1 MLDYLT
7 NWNKS
12 IRYRSFFDQF
22 IIKVN
27 QTLDCFL
34 RKKKEIWNQRA
45 VSLPR
50 KWKKILEKKRK
61 KEKKTQ
67 KSRST
72 MSSTS
77 SGYRTSVPRI
87 AESATPKARL
97 AAIVQTPVTL
107 QLGWDLK
114 DPFSPLNFSLVSLSQ
129 TVQLY
134 FFYLP
139 VCITWVTKFSL
150 NGSLTNASIWHLC
163 KVQWLNWLK

>member
-1 MLDYLT
+1 MIIWQIETNPLDTDLFLT
-7 NWNKS
+7 S
-12 IRYRSFFDQF
+12 SSSRL
-22 IIKVN
+22 IKRLIV
-27 QTLDCFL
+27 FWE
-34 RKKKEIWNQRA
+34 KKKKYEIKGLLVCQENE
-45 VSLPR
+45 R
-50 KWKKILEKKRK
+50 KYWRK
-61 KEKKTQ
+61 KEKKKKKTQ

-114 DPFSPLNFSLVSLSQ
+114 DPFSPLSFSLVSPSQ

-134 FFYLP
+134 FFYLH